1 MPKSSTRS
9 GSATVTDTDYR
20 KDGIVSSKGTP
31 GTNAKGKSYTD
42 EDLARIRVGD
52 SGMARAKAD
61 KKYRSST
68 GNVTGGADTSEA
80 QDTPAQKRAKKKAA
94 MEAESDELYSKVKG
108 AMSKPGGPLSR
119 DSYKD

>member
-1 MPKSSTRS
+1 MPKGSTRS

-20 KDGIVSSKGTP
+20 KNGIVDSKGTP
-31 GTNAKGKSYTD
+31 GTNKSGKAYSD

-52 SGMARAKAD
+52 SGVARAKAD
-61 KKYRSST
+61 KKYRPST
-68 GNVTGGADTSEA
+68 GNVTGGSDTSEA

-94 MEAESDELYSKVKG
+94 MDKETDELYGKVKG